1 MLYDTT
7 IQIEFSLIMEISVEA
22 AERSYPMS
30 EVRGGGR
37 DNQPHVQGAA
47 AAQAQEGWE
56 ELLHVQGR
64 RGNLVQ
70 GKEQWLRFA
79 GAPMKK
85 YPMPKVRET
94 QVRW

>member
-47 AAQAQEGWE
+47 AAQAQEG
-56 ELLHVQGR
+56 
-64 RGNLVQ
+64 
-70 GKEQWLRFA
+70 
-79 GAPMKK
+79 
-85 YPMPKVRET
+85 
-94 QVRW
+94 